1 MKELLKNCQNEKGLL
16 KENFLKEFKKDT
28 FSDFNLIIGKNG
40 SGKTRMLRFLKDV
53 ALKRGN
59 CNVIFLDCAE
69 STINVGEDIAST
81 DENNAGETNTVSAEE
96 KGANA
101 DADSE
106 KISYNLIFK
115 EALSGEA
122 LGNLFSDIKRGLA
135 DLISTLEGMSREPQF
150 SRRAKD
156 LIRDMN
162 EYLKKMLERELYIKE
177 NTICIRNPNSA
188 ADTDEIRDL
197 KTEIGVMSP
206 GERNIII
213 LSLALL
219 CINISVNKPSLL
231 LIDEIETHLHPAVLQ
246 ELLKML
252 KTNLKETDCCV
263 FIATHSLFLLPEFE
277 FEEICYFEQG
287 QMKKHDGSVYRDIL
301 SNMVYGNNNNR
312 SISEL
317 LISVDSWS
325 YAEFMAECFLPPTV
339 SEKVNPKD
347 PQYRKM
353 NRIIDN
359 LLEQNGG
366 EKLEILDFGAG
377 NARIGMCMKADY
389 SSENKKKLPLV
400 VYHVYDKYR
409 ITEQFKSGEF
419 VFGNK
424 YETKEAVETQ
434 KGKMDIV
441 LLYNVLHEV
450 GIDEWCDE
458 LNLALSLLNENGVLI
473 FSERKTLSIGEK
485 PYGKSGYLILGD
497 KEIQILFSGMDVQ
510 EIEIEND
517 TRRNTWGFA
526 VFNKNRKKVIMDN
539 VEKTLESLETST
551 KEMIDRYFGQERVE
565 RFKARDYAFY
575 CQQFFNVQ
583 VARKILE
590 EVRIPDMKM
599 QFILE
604 GKYPDAE
611 KIRLLK
617 LRAEID
623 DGEGR
628 KCKKWLDENPR

>member
-1 MKELLKNCQNEKGLL
+1 MLEKNH
-16 KENFLKEFKKDT
+16 LKEFEVDA
-28 FSDFNLIIGKNG
+28 FSDFNLLIGKNG
-40 SGKTRMLRFLKDV
+40 SGKTRMLRFLRDV
-53 ALKRGN
+53 ALKRGS

-69 STINVGEDIAST
+69 STVNVGED
-81 DENNAGETNTVSAEE
+81 TVR
-96 KGANA
+96 A
-101 DADSE
+101 DTDSE

-115 EALSGEA
+115 EGLSGKA
-122 LGNLFSDIKRGLA
+122 LGNLFSDIKNGLE
-135 DLISTLEGMSREPQF
+135 DLISTLESMSKDQQF
-150 SRRAKD
+150 SRRANE

-162 EYLKKMLERELYIKE
+162 EYLKKMLERELYITQ
-177 NTICIRNPNSA
+177 NTICIRNPDSA
-188 ADTDEIRDL
+188 AGKDEIRDL

-219 CINISVNKPSLL
+219 CINLSVDKPSLL
-231 LIDEIETHLHPAVLQ
+231 LIDEIETHLHPAVLR
-246 ELLKML
+246 EMLGML
-252 KTNLKETDCCV
+252 KANLAKTDCCV
-263 FIATHSLFLLPEFE
+263 FIATHSLFLLPEYK

-287 QMKKHDGSVYRDIL
+287 QLKRKSGKVYHDIL
-301 SNMVYGNNNNR
+301 QAMVYGNDEDH
-312 SISEL
+312 SVSEL

-339 SEKVNPKD
+339 SGKADPED
-347 PQYRKM
+347 PQYQKM
-353 NRIIDN
+353 DQIIHK
-359 LLEQNGG
+359 LLERNGG

-377 NARIGMCMKADY
+377 DARIGMCMKADY
-389 SSENKKKLPLV
+389 SSGNGKELPPV
-400 VYHVYDKYR
+400 VYHVYDKYH

-419 VFGNK
+419 VFGSK

-450 GIDEWCDE
+450 SIDEWCDE
-458 LNLALSLLNENGVLI
+458 LNLALSLLKEDGVLI

-517 TRRNTWGFA
+517 KRQNTWGFA
-526 VFNKNRKKVIMDN
+526 VVNQNRKKVIMDN
-539 VEKTLESLETST
+539 VEKALESLETST
-551 KEMIDRYFGQERVE
+551 QEAIDGYHGQERVE

-575 CQQFFNVQ
+575 CQQFFNVLA
-583 VARKILE
+583 ARKILE

-599 QFILE
+599 QFIKN
-604 GKYPDAE
+604 GKYPDE
-611 KIRLLK
+611 KKRRLME
-617 LRAEID
+617 LRAQID
-623 DGEGR
+623 DEEGR